1 MQSEYLSRVKKL
13 VINKISISIG
23 NSNLIEDAMSYS
35 ALAESKMVRAGLVFA
50 SSETNNNLHKDSV
63 TTLAAAVELSDGI
76 TAELT
81 IKTSFS
87 DAYFIASFTQFGCEE
102 YFFPKLKLIIL
113 APLSTAYL
121 MDKATSLSYSSPSGT
136 HLIGMITM

>member
-50 SSETNNNLHKDSV
+50 SSETNN
-63 TTLAAAVELSDGI
+63 
-76 TAELT
+76 
-81 IKTSFS
+81 
-87 DAYFIASFTQFGCEE
+87 C
-102 YFFPKLKLIIL
+102 
-113 APLSTAYL
+113 L
-121 MDKATSLSYSSPSGT
+121 MRF
-136 HLIGMITM
+136 